1 MFVHTLLFFAYS
13 KNIFP
18 YIGKIFDKKECFYEY
33 KPNKQIILPKTVA
46 TTESLQC
53 FYNNYMNTNATTEC
67 TGLGYRMP
75 DNSEEWNACREVF
88 DFLPVPF
95 PDSED
100 TKQQ

>member
-1 MFVHTLLFFAYS
+1 MSIRSKQSSSSREQSLLQNPY
-13 KNIFP
+13 NIF
-18 YIGKIFDKKECFYEY
+18 YD
-33 KPNKQIILPKTVA
+33 
-46 TTESLQC
+46 
-53 FYNNYMNTNATTEC
+53 NYLNTNATTEC

>member
-1 MFVHTLLFFAYS
+1 MSIRSKQSSSSREQSLLQNPY
-13 KNIFP
+13 NIV
-18 YIGKIFDKKECFYEY
+18 YD
-33 KPNKQIILPKTVA
+33 
-46 TTESLQC
+46 
-53 FYNNYMNTNATTEC
+53 NYLNTNATTEC